1 MWLFFLCAFS
11 FGLYSVPKFV
21 QGRPEYADVQA
32 DKGVFG
38 KTAFGKDC
46 FFGDLNFCLD
56 VYFLYD
62 TIIFGKLFSE
72 VLKMSDI
79 ILRAARLEDA
89 GQCSDIYS
97 YYVKNT
103 AITYEYDAPSA
114 EEFRGRMADTLAKY
128 PFIVAEKDGKILG
141 YCYAGRFKKRAAYDR
156 MVETT
161 VYLDLN
167 ARGYGIGRR
176 LYEMLEEV
184 LKAQGIIKTLAV
196 ITLPT
201 TEEEK
206 TVYKSVGFH
215 ERNGYKLSGK
225 ISCSGYKFGRWY
237 DTVLMDKFIGHPEEN
252 MPPIKTFDEVRK
264 QFLL

>member
-1 MWLFFLCAFS
+1 
-11 FGLYSVPKFV
+11 
-21 QGRPEYADVQA
+21 
-32 DKGVFG
+32 
-38 KTAFGKDC
+38 
-46 FFGDLNFCLD
+46 
-56 VYFLYD
+56 
-62 TIIFGKLFSE
+62 
-72 VLKMSDI
+72 MSDV

-89 GQCSDIYS
+89 EQCTDIYS

-103 AITYEYDAPSA
+103 AITYEYDVPSA
-114 EEFRGRMADTLAKY
+114 EEFRDRMADTLAKY

-167 ARGYGIGRR
+167 ARGAGIGRR

-184 LKAQGIIKTLAV
+184 LKAQGIIKALAV

-215 ERNGYKLSGK
+215 ERNGYKLLGK

-237 DTVLMDKFIGHPEEN
+237 DTVLMDKFIGRRSRICRRSKHLTRSESNFLFKNYIFYRMEYLFCDLPER
-252 MPPIKTFDEVRK
+252 IIRTALIYGRA
-264 QFLL
+264 L

>member
-1 MWLFFLCAFS
+1 MRRGRIVFWNLK
-11 FGLYSVPKFV
+11 FG
-21 QGRPEYADVQA
+21 
-32 DKGVFG
+32 
-38 KTAFGKDC
+38 
-46 FFGDLNFCLD
+46 LD
-56 VYFLYD
+56 VYLLYD
-62 TIIFGKLFSE
+62 TIIFGKIFSE
-72 VLKMSDI
+72 VLEMSDI

-89 GQCSDIYS
+89 EQCTGIYS

-103 AITYEYDAPSA
+103 AITYEYDVPSA

-167 ARGYGIGRR
+167 ARGAGIGRR

-184 LKAQGIIKTLAV
+184 LKAQGIIKALAV

-215 ERNGYKLSGK
+215 ERNGYKLLGK

-237 DTVLMDKFIGHPEEN
+237 DTVLMDKFIGRPVEN
-252 MPPIKTFDEVRK
+252 MPSVKTFDEVRK
-264 QFLL
+264 QFSL